1 MRRLRKRGGGP
12 VIGDSDEK
20 LAALFFIDPQ
30 QGYVELANKYLG
42 FVYKI
47 AYSKLFGTCSKED
60 IEEFVCD
67 IFYEFYCNRDKIN
80 LEKGSIKALLAV
92 FTKRR
97 AINLFYKKTK
107 GQESI
112 SLYDNNLQNILIDN
126 ENVEQRIL
134 EAETK
139 TKLIAAVKALGSPD
153 CEILIRKH
161 YLGQTLREISIDL
174 NMKVKTVEKRYER
187 ALKKLRYIIG
197 GVENE

>member
-1 MRRLRKRGGGP
+1 MSQKKGGDP
-12 VIGDSDEK
+12 VSRDSDER
-20 LAALFFIDPQ
+20 LVALLNIDPQ
-30 QGYVELANKYLG
+30 QGYVELIDKYLG

-47 AYSKLFGTCSKED
+47 AYSKLLGICSKED

-80 LEKGSIKALLAV
+80 VEKGSIKALLSV

-97 AINLFYKKTK
+97 AINLFNKKTK
-107 GQESI
+107 GQENI
-112 SLYDNNLQNILIDN
+112 SLYNDDLQNLLVDS

-134 EAETK
+134 DAEAKIE
-139 TKLIAAVKALGSPD
+139 LIAAVKALGTPD

-174 NMKVKTVEKRYER
+174 DMRVKTVEKRYER
-187 ALKKLRYIIG
+187 ALKKLRNVIG
-197 GVENE
+197 GVKNA